1 MNYKRYFDG
10 KQRLTK
16 QALVNVNT
24 LSAMFRGHPFDL
36 EAVNEYNRWT
46 KRFNQAVTRAEQE
59 RALDERQRFMLKII
73 HAPRQAA

>member
-16 QALVNVNT
+16 QALVNLNT
-24 LSAMFRGHPFDL
+24 LSAMFRGRFFDL

-59 RALDERQRFMLKII
+59 RALDERQRFMLKMI

>member
-16 QALVNVNT
+16 QALVNLNT
-24 LSAMFRGHPFDL
+24 LSAMFRGRFFDL

-46 KRFNQAVTRAEQE
+46 KRFNRATTRAEQE
-59 RALDERQRFMLKII
+59 RALDERQRFMLKMI

>member
-16 QALVNVNT
+16 QALVNLNT
-24 LSAMFRGHPFDL
+24 LSAMFRGRSFDL

-46 KRFNQAVTRAEQE
+46 NRFNRATTRAEQE
-59 RALDERQRFMLKII
+59 RALDERQRFMLKVI